1 MEYWG
6 LLKALERGE
15 IPTLLLL
22 HGREPLLIDELLDRL
37 TRACFPEPA
46 QAALDRE
53 SLAGDATT
61 ADAILGAAASL
72 PFLAARRLV
81 IVREADA
88 LPARE
93 AERLL
98 AEMERLRGTA
108 GAWPPP
114 SAAVVFAARGLDA
127 RAALRKAVPAEAQVE
142 VRAPTGRALVGWL
155 QARARGQGVELT
167 SEAAELLIDLVGEE
181 PSRLAGELEKACL
194 YAGPGEPRIDVAE
207 VRAVVGE
214 TRVRRLFELT
224 RALEGGEA
232 GTALRLLE
240 ALIAGG
246 EEPLGLLAQV
256 TRHVRELWQAKG
268 WAEQG
273 RAAPELARQLRRP
286 PQAVEALLAR
296 AGAFSE
302 ARLGQTLA
310 ECWEVER
317 RLKSGRDDPAAL
329 LTVLVA
335 RLCRG

>member
-15 IPTLLLL
+15 VPTLLLL
-22 HGREPLLIDELLDRL
+22 HGRESLLIDELLDRL
-37 TRACFPEPA
+37 TRACFPDPA

-53 SLAGDATT
+53 SLVGEATT

-81 IVREADA
+81 IVREAGA

-93 AERLL
+93 AERFL
-98 AEMERLRGTA
+98 AEMERLRGAA

-114 SAAVVFAARGLDA
+114 SAAVVFAAQALDA
-127 RAALRKAVPAEAQVE
+127 RAPLRKAVPPEAQVE

-155 QARARGQGVELT
+155 QARARGLGVELT
-167 SEAAELLIDLVGEE
+167 DEAAELLIDLVGEE
-181 PSRLAGELEKACL
+181 PGRLAGELEKAWL
-194 YAGPGEPRIDVAE
+194 YAGERRIDVAE
-207 VRAVVGE
+207 VRTVVGE

-232 GTALRLLE
+232 GAALRTLDALLT
-240 ALIAGG
+240 GG

-273 RAAPELARQLRRP
+273 RAVPELARQLRRP
-286 PQAVEALLAR
+286 PKAVEALLAR
-296 AGAFSE
+296 AGAIPE
-302 ARLGQTLA
+302 ARLGRALA

-317 RLKSGRDDPAAL
+317 RLKSSRDDPAGL
-329 LTVLVA
+329 LAVLVA
-335 RLCRG
+335 GLCRG